1 MRFFSALK
9 RLIFGAPIASS
20 RAHHERLPKIF
31 GLPVFASDAIS
42 SVAYAT
48 EEILLVLLLAGSAA
62 IVDVV
67 YIAIAIAVLVA
78 IVVFSYVRTIF
89 AYPMGGGGYRVSS
102 DNLGSKAGRIAGAA
116 LLIDYV
122 LTVAVSVSSGIL
134 AIVSAFP
141 SLGPYTVQLGLVAI
155 AMMAFV
161 NLRGTKESG
170 LVFAIPTYAFVGMLF
185 LLIVMGLVAAA
196 NGEGPTGPVS
206 ELHHGTQ
213 HAMGLWLV
221 LRAFAAG
228 CTALTGIEAI
238 ADGVGAF
245 KEPAAKNASQTLMML
260 GGILTILFIGV
271 SWLAVHF
278 KTIPME
284 VGSEGFKTVL
294 AQIAERIFGNG
305 AMFYAL
311 QVGTMAIL
319 ILAANTAYA
328 DFPRLCSFIAKD
340 GFLPRQLSNLGDRLV
355 FQNGII
361 LLSVAAG
368 ALLWV
373 FHGDTHALIPLY
385 AVGVFTSFTLSQ
397 AGMVVR
403 QLKLKSA
410 KWGVIAS
417 SIGMAVTFLVGMVIL
432 ITKFEEGAWLITV
445 ACAVLL
451 FVFWQIRKHYNYLAK
466 SLNVDAT
473 ETLPNLDTTVLLL
486 VPRIHK
492 GVLQAIA
499 YAKSLSQD
507 CRAIHISSDPTT
519 LESFKQE
526 WSRFGGDIPLVI
538 LESPYRSLVEPLM
551 EYIDEA
557 VGEKPDH
564 LLTVVVPQAVP
575 KFWWQ
580 TILHNNSALPI
591 KVALGSRK
599 NVVVTNVR
607 YFLP

>member
-1 MRFFSALK
+1 MGFFSALK
-9 RLIFGAPIASS
+9 RLLFGAPIASS

-62 IVDVV
+62 IVDVI
-67 YIAIAIAVLVA
+67 YIAIAISVLIG
-78 IVVFSYVRTIF
+78 IVIFSYVRTIY
-89 AYPMGGGGYRVSS
+89 AYPQGGGGYRVSS
-102 DNLGSKAGRIAGAA
+102 DNLGSKAGRVAGAA

-141 SLGPYTVQLGLVAI
+141 ALGPYTIQLGLVAI
-155 AMMAFV
+155 ALMAFV

-170 LVFAIPTYAFVGMLF
+170 LVFAIPTYAFVFML
-185 LLIVMGLVAAA
+185 LLMIVMGLIAAA
-196 NGEGPTGPVS
+196 NGEVPSGPVR

-213 HAMGLWLV
+213 HAMGLWLI
-221 LRAFAAG
+221 LRAFSAG

-260 GGILTILFIGV
+260 GVILATLFIGV
-271 SWLAVHF
+271 SWLAVQF
-278 KTIPME
+278 KVVPME

-294 AQIAERIFGNG
+294 AQISEQIFGNG
-305 AMFYAL
+305 AMFYSL
-311 QVGTMAIL
+311 QIGTMAIL

-368 ALLWV
+368 SLIWV
-373 FHGDTHALIPLY
+373 FNGDTHALIPLY

-403 QLKLKSA
+403 QMRLKSA
-410 KWGVIAS
+410 KWAI
-417 SIGMAVTFLVGMVIL
+417 IGSTIGMVITCL
-432 ITKFEEGAWLITV
+432 VGVVIFVTKFEEGAWLILV
-445 ACAVLL
+445 ACTVLM

-466 SLNVDAT
+466 SLNVEAT
-473 ETLPNLDTTVLLL
+473 ETLPKLDTTVLLL

-499 YAKSLSQD
+499 YAKSLSHD
-507 CRAIHISSDPTT
+507 CRAIHISGDPSS
-519 LESFKQE
+519 LDSFKQD
-526 WSRFGGDIPLVI
+526 WSRFGGEIPLVI

-575 KFWWQ
+575 KYWWQ
-580 TILHNNSALPI
+580 TVLHNNSALPI

-599 NVVVTNVR
+599 NVVVTSIR